1 METQM
6 APPKSDKLVNLRVRM
21 PEALRKKLSAESNA
35 NERSL
40 NSEIVYKL
48 GRSFGAEGLEMAIMF
63 ESSEQRTKRV
73 LEELVAKLVPVPEFY
88 WLQFY
93 WLQFYRQE
101 PGDLGIDDLPLS
113 GAQSPQATAEK
124 ALLGYFNNPNI
135 AVVQRPHHAR
145 VVTHDRLTTVF
156 TIMATGPKTVEKI

>member
-6 APPKSDKLVNLRVRM
+6 ATPKSDKLVNLRVRM
-21 PEALRKKLSAESNA
+21 PEALRKKLSVESNA

-40 NSEIVYKL
+40 NSEIVYRL
-48 GRSFGAEGLEMAIMF
+48 GRSFGAEGLELAIMF

-73 LEELVAKLVPVPEFY
+73 LEELVAKLVPVPE
-88 WLQFY
+88 FY

-124 ALLGYFNNPNI
+124 ALLGYFNNPNN
-135 AVVQRPHHAR
+135 AAVQRPNHAR

-156 TIMATGPKTVEKI
+156 TIIATGPKTVERI